1 MIKMTSYSV
10 ALCSY
15 NGEKYIHQ
23 QIDSILNQTHRPS
36 EIVVCD
42 DGSTDRTPEI
52 LAEYQ
57 KQYPEIFRIHFNEIN
72 LRSVKN
78 FEKAISLCSKAI
90 IFLSDQDDIWAE
102 NKAEK
107 IVSFLDNH
115 AEIDVVAT
123 NGFCIDENGV
133 VHEKYSL
140 WDAPVFLK
148 EKGKNID
155 YFEIILLCNIA
166 TGASMAFRAALKPE
180 IMPFPVLK
188 DYHHDEWI
196 ALNTAI
202 KGRFEFLNDKL
213 FYYRTHQEQQ
223 VGGVFFDKTEEG
235 KAKLMRFFDLEPT
248 SFSSYKRLL
257 KRLLRFYEINVIIEN
272 KNQGHTFCNTS
283 QSIKERYDALKKEF
297 KNKFPLKSRILFL
310 VDKIMGKKR

>member
-1 MIKMTSYSV
+1 MTSYSV

-23 QIDSILNQTHRPS
+23 QIDSILSQTHKPS

-78 FEKAISLCSKAI
+78 FEKAISLCSKKI

-115 AEIDVVAT
+115 PEIDVVAT
-123 NGFCIDENGV
+123 NGFCIDENGA

-140 WDAPVFLK
+140 WDAPVFLR

-155 YFEIILLCNIA
+155 YFEIILHCNIA

-196 ALNTAI
+196 AVNIAR
-202 KGRFEFLNDKL
+202 KGRFELLNDKL

-235 KAKLMRFFDLEPT
+235 KIKLMKSFNLEPNN
-248 SFSSYKRLL
+248 FSEYKKLL
-257 KRLLRFYEINVIIEN
+257 KRLLRFYEINVIIED
-272 KNQGHTFCNTS
+272 KNQGHPSSNIS
-283 QSIKERYDALKKEF
+283 QSIKERYDVLKNEF

-310 VDKIMGKKR
+310 SDKIMGKKR

>member
-1 MIKMTSYSV
+1 MTSYSV

-123 NGFCIDENGV
+123 NGFCIDENGA

-155 YFEIILLCNIA
+155 YFEIILHCNIA
-166 TGASMAFRAALKPE
+166 TGASMAFRATLKPE

-196 ALNTAI
+196 ALNTTR

-283 QSIKERYDALKKEF
+283 QSIKERYYALKKEF

>member
-1 MIKMTSYSV
+1 MTSYSV

-23 QIDSILNQTHRPS
+23 QIDSILSQTHRPS

-52 LAEYQ
+52 LVEYQ

-78 FEKAISLCSKAI
+78 FEKAISLCSKEI

-115 AEIDVVAT
+115 SEIDAVAT
-123 NGFCIDENGV
+123 NGFCIDENGA

-140 WDAPVFLK
+140 WDAPVFLR

-155 YFEIILLCNIA
+155 YFEIILHCNIA

-180 IMPFPVLK
+180 IIPFPVLK

-196 ALNTAI
+196 AVNTAR
-202 KGRFEFLNDKL
+202 KGRFELLNDKL

-223 VGGVFFDKTEEG
+223 VGGVLFDKTEEG
-235 KAKLMRFFDLEPT
+235 KAKLMRVFD
-248 SFSSYKRLL
+248 
-257 KRLLRFYEINVIIEN
+257 
-272 KNQGHTFCNTS
+272 
-283 QSIKERYDALKKEF
+283 
-297 KNKFPLKSRILFL
+297 
-310 VDKIMGKKR
+310 

>member
-1 MIKMTSYSV
+1 MTSYSV

-23 QIDSILNQTHRPS
+23 QIDSILSQTHKPS

-52 LAEYQ
+52 LTEYQ

-78 FEKAISLCSKAI
+78 FEKAISLCSKEI

-123 NGFCIDENGV
+123 NGFCIDENGT

-148 EKGKNID
+148 EKEKNID

-196 ALNTAI
+196 ALNTAR

>member
-1 MIKMTSYSV
+1 MTSYSV

-23 QIDSILNQTHRPS
+23 QIDSILSQTHKPS

-78 FEKAISLCSKAI
+78 FEKAISLCSKKI

-115 AEIDVVAT
+115 PEIDVVAT
-123 NGFCIDENGV
+123 NGFCIDENGA

-140 WDAPVFLK
+140 WDAPVFLR

-155 YFEIILLCNIA
+155 YFEIILHCNIA

-196 ALNTAI
+196 AVNTAR
-202 KGRFEFLNDKL
+202 KGRFAFLNDKL

-235 KAKLMRFFDLEPT
+235 KAKLMKSFNLEPNN
-248 SFSSYKRLL
+248 FSEYKKLL
-257 KRLLRFYEINVIIEN
+257 KRLLRFYEINVIIED
-272 KNQGHTFCNTS
+272 KNQGHPSSNIS
-283 QSIKERYDALKKEF
+283 QSIKERYYALKKEF

>member
-1 MIKMTSYSV
+1 MTSYSV

-123 NGFCIDENGV
+123 NGFCIDENGA

-196 ALNTAI
+196 ALNTAR

-235 KAKLMRFFDLEPT
+235 KAKIMRFFDLEPT
-248 SFSSYKRLL
+248 SFSS
-257 KRLLRFYEINVIIEN
+257 
-272 KNQGHTFCNTS
+272 
-283 QSIKERYDALKKEF
+283 
-297 KNKFPLKSRILFL
+297 
-310 VDKIMGKKR
+310 

>member
-1 MIKMTSYSV
+1 MTSYSV

-23 QIDSILNQTHRPS
+23 QIDSILSQTHRPS

-42 DGSTDRTPEI
+42 DGSTDSTPEI

-78 FEKAISLCSKAI
+78 FEKAIFLCSKDI

-107 IVSFLDNH
+107 IVYFLDNH
-115 AEIDVVAT
+115 AEIDAVAT
-123 NGFCIDENGV
+123 NGFCIDENGT

-140 WDAPVFLK
+140 WDAPVFLR

-155 YFEIILLCNIA
+155 YFEIILHCNIA

-196 ALNTAI
+196 AVNTAR
-202 KGRFEFLNDKL
+202 KGRFAFLNDKL

-235 KAKLMRFFDLEPT
+235 KAKLMKSFNLEPNN
-248 SFSSYKRLL
+248 FSEYKKLL
-257 KRLLRFYEINVIIEN
+257 KRLLRFYEINAIIEN
-272 KNQGHTFCNTS
+272 KNQGQTSGNAS
-283 QSIKERYDALKKEF
+283 QSIKETYDALKKEF

-310 VDKIMGKKR
+310 SDKIMGKKR

>member
-1 MIKMTSYSV
+1 MTSYSV

-15 NGEKYIHQ
+15 NGETYIHQ

-123 NGFCIDENGV
+123 NGFCIDENGA

-196 ALNTAI
+196 ALNTTR

-235 KAKLMRFFDLEPT
+235 KTKLMRFFDLEPT

-257 KRLLRFYEINVIIEN
+257 KRLLRFYEINTIIEN

-283 QSIKERYDALKKEF
+283 QSIKERYYALKNEF

-310 VDKIMGKKR
+310 ADKIMGKKR

>member
-1 MIKMTSYSV
+1 MTSYSV

-123 NGFCIDENGV
+123 NGFCIDENGA

-148 EKGKNID
+148 GKGKSID
-155 YFEIILLCNIA
+155 YFEIILHCNIA
-166 TGASMAFRAALKPE
+166 TGASMAFRAAIKPE
-180 IMPFPVLK
+180 IIPFPVLK

-196 ALNTAI
+196 ALNAAR

-235 KAKLMRFFDLEPT
+235 KTKLMRFFDLEPS

-257 KRLLRFYEINVIIEN
+257 KRLLRFYEINTIIEN

-283 QSIKERYDALKKEF
+283 QSIKERYYALKNEF

-310 VDKIMGKKR
+310 ADKIMGKKR

>member
-1 MIKMTSYSV
+1 MTSYSV

-123 NGFCIDENGV
+123 NGFCIDENGA

-196 ALNTAI
+196 ALNTAR

>member
-1 MIKMTSYSV
+1 MTSYSV

-23 QIDSILNQTHRPS
+23 QIDSILSQTHKPS

-42 DGSTDRTPEI
+42 DGSTDKTPEI

-57 KQYPEIFRIHFNEIN
+57 KQYPEIFRIHFNESN

-78 FEKAISLCSKAI
+78 FEKAISLCSKDI

-123 NGFCIDENGV
+123 NGFCIDENGA

-196 ALNTAI
+196 ALNTAR

-310 VDKIMGKKR
+310 ADKIMGKKR

>member
-1 MIKMTSYSV
+1 MTSYSV

-23 QIDSILNQTHRPS
+23 QIDSILSQTHKPS

-52 LAEYQ
+52 LVEYQ

-78 FEKAISLCSKAI
+78 FEKAISLCSKDI

-115 AEIDVVAT
+115 AEIDAVAT
-123 NGFCIDENGV
+123 NGFCIDENGA

-140 WDAPVFLK
+140 WDAPVFLR

-155 YFEIILLCNIA
+155 YFEIILHCNIA

-180 IMPFPVLK
+180 IIPFPVLK

-196 ALNTAI
+196 AVNTAR
-202 KGRFEFLNDKL
+202 KGRFELLNDKL

-223 VGGVFFDKTEEG
+223 VGGVFFDKTKKG
-235 KAKLMRFFDLEPT
+235 KTRLMRIFDTEPIH
-248 SFSSYKRLL
+248 FSGYKKLL
-257 KRLLRFYEINVIIEN
+257 KRLLRFYKINVIIEGEHEKYASYN
-272 KNQGHTFCNTS
+272 ISK
-283 QSIKERYDALKKEF
+283 SIKKRYDSLKNEF
-297 KNKFPLKSRILFL
+297 INKYPIRSRILFL
-310 VDKIMGKKR
+310 TDKIMDKKR

>member
-1 MIKMTSYSV
+1 MTSYSV

-78 FEKAISLCSKAI
+78 FEKAIFLCSKDI

-107 IVSFLDNH
+107 IVYFLDNH
-115 AEIDVVAT
+115 AEIDAVAT
-123 NGFCIDENGV
+123 NGFCIDENGT

-140 WDAPVFLK
+140 WDAPVFLR

-155 YFEIILLCNIA
+155 YFEIILHCNIA

-196 ALNTAI
+196 AVNTAR
-202 KGRFEFLNDKL
+202 KGRFAFLNDKL

-235 KAKLMRFFDLEPT
+235 KAKLMKSFNLEPNN
-248 SFSSYKRLL
+248 FSEYKKLL

-310 VDKIMGKKR
+310 SDKIMGKKR

>member
-1 MIKMTSYSV
+1 MTSYSV

-23 QIDSILNQTHRPS
+23 QIDSILSQTHRPS

-78 FEKAISLCSKAI
+78 FEKAIFLCSKDI

-107 IVSFLDNH
+107 IVYFLDNH
-115 AEIDVVAT
+115 AEIDAVAT
-123 NGFCIDENGV
+123 NGFCIDENGT

-140 WDAPVFLK
+140 WDAPVFLR

-155 YFEIILLCNIA
+155 YFEIILHCNIA

-196 ALNTAI
+196 AVNTAR
-202 KGRFEFLNDKL
+202 KGRFELLNDKL

-235 KAKLMRFFDLEPT
+235 KAKLMKSFNLEPNN
-248 SFSSYKRLL
+248 FSEYKKLL
-257 KRLLRFYEINVIIEN
+257 KRLLRFYEINAIIEN
-272 KNQGHTFCNTS
+272 KNQRQTSGNTS
-283 QSIKERYDALKKEF
+283 QFIKERYDALKNEF

-310 VDKIMGKKR
+310 SDKIMGKKR

>member
-1 MIKMTSYSV
+1 MTSYSV

-123 NGFCIDENGV
+123 NGFCIDENGA

-196 ALNTAI
+196 ALNTTR

-283 QSIKERYDALKKEF
+283 QSIKERYYALKKEF

>member
-1 MIKMTSYSV
+1 MTSYSV

-23 QIDSILNQTHRPS
+23 QIDSILSQTHRPS

-78 FEKAISLCSKAI
+78 FEKAIFLCSKDI

-107 IVSFLDNH
+107 IVYFLDNH
-115 AEIDVVAT
+115 AEIDAVAT
-123 NGFCIDENGV
+123 NGFCIDENGT

-148 EKGKNID
+148 EKNID
-155 YFEIILLCNIA
+155 YFEIILHCNIA
-166 TGASMAFRAALKPE
+166 TGASMAFRATIKPE
-180 IMPFPVLK
+180 IIPFPVLK

-196 ALNTAI
+196 AVNTAR
-202 KGRFEFLNDKL
+202 KGRFGFLNDKL

-235 KAKLMRFFDLEPT
+235 KAKLMKSFNLEPNN
-248 SFSSYKRLL
+248 FSEYKKLL
-257 KRLLRFYEINVIIEN
+257 KRLLRFYEINVIIEDR
-272 KNQGHTFCNTS
+272 NQGHPSSNIS
-283 QSIKERYDALKKEF
+283 QSIKERYDSLKNEF

-310 VDKIMGKKR
+310 SDKIMGKKR

>member
-1 MIKMTSYSV
+1 MTSYSV

-23 QIDSILNQTHRPS
+23 QIDSILSQTHRPS

-78 FEKAISLCSKAI
+78 FEKAIFLCSKDI

-107 IVSFLDNH
+107 IVYFLDNH
-115 AEIDVVAT
+115 AEIDAVAT
-123 NGFCIDENGV
+123 NGFCIDENGT

-140 WDAPVFLK
+140 WDAPVFLR

-155 YFEIILLCNIA
+155 YFEIILHCNIA

-196 ALNTAI
+196 AVNTAR
-202 KGRFEFLNDKL
+202 KGRFAFLNDKL

-235 KAKLMRFFDLEPT
+235 KAKLMKSFNLEPNN
-248 SFSSYKRLL
+248 FSEYKKLL

-272 KNQGHTFCNTS
+272 KNQGHPSSNIS
-283 QSIKERYDALKKEF
+283 QSIKERYDALKNEF

-310 VDKIMGKKR
+310 SDKIMGKKR

>member
-1 MIKMTSYSV
+1 MTSYSV

-57 KQYPEIFRIHFNEIN
+57 EQYSEIFKIHFNEIN

-123 NGFCIDENGV
+123 NGFCIDENGA

-166 TGASMAFRAALKPE
+166 TGASMAFRAAIKPE
-180 IMPFPVLK
+180 IIPFPVLK

-196 ALNTAI
+196 ALNAAR

-223 VGGVFFDKTEEG
+223 VGSVFFDKTEEG

-272 KNQGHTFCNTS
+272 RSQGHPSSNTS

-310 VDKIMGKKR
+310 ADKIMGKKR

>member
-1 MIKMTSYSV
+1 MTSYSV

-23 QIDSILNQTHRPS
+23 QIDSILNQTHKPS

-42 DGSTDRTPEI
+42 DGTTDRTPEI

-78 FEKAISLCSKAI
+78 FEKAISLCSKEI

-115 AEIDVVAT
+115 SEIDAVAT
-123 NGFCIDENGV
+123 NGFCIDENGA
-133 VHEKYSL
+133 VHDTYSL
-140 WDAPVFLK
+140 CDAPVFLK

-166 TGASMAFRAALKPE
+166 TGASMAFRADLKAE
-180 IMPFPVLK
+180 IIPFPVLK

-196 ALNTAI
+196 ALNTTR

-283 QSIKERYDALKKEF
+283 QSIKERYYALKKEF

>member
-1 MIKMTSYSV
+1 MTSYSV

-23 QIDSILNQTHRPS
+23 QIDSILSQTHRPS

-115 AEIDVVAT
+115 AEIDAVAT
-123 NGFCIDENGV
+123 NGFCIDENGA

-148 EKGKNID
+148 GKGKSID
-155 YFEIILLCNIA
+155 YFEIILHCNIA
-166 TGASMAFRAALKPE
+166 TGASMAFRAAIKPE
-180 IMPFPVLK
+180 IIPFPVLK

-196 ALNTAI
+196 ALNAAR

-235 KAKLMRFFDLEPT
+235 KTKLMRFFDLEPS

-257 KRLLRFYEINVIIEN
+257 KRLLRFYEINTIIEN

-283 QSIKERYDALKKEF
+283 QSIKERYYALKNEF

-310 VDKIMGKKR
+310 ADKIMGKKR

>member
-1 MIKMTSYSV
+1 MTSYSV

-23 QIDSILNQTHRPS
+23 QIDSILSQTHKPS

-52 LAEYQ
+52 LTEYQ

-78 FEKAISLCSKAI
+78 FEKAISLCSKEI

-115 AEIDVVAT
+115 PEIDVVAT
-123 NGFCIDENGV
+123 NGFCIDENGA

-140 WDAPVFLK
+140 WDAPVFLR

-155 YFEIILLCNIA
+155 YFEIILHCNIA

-196 ALNTAI
+196 ALNTAR

-235 KAKLMRFFDLEPT
+235 KAKLMSFFDLEPT

>member
-1 MIKMTSYSV
+1 MTSYSV

-15 NGEKYIHQ
+15 NGEKYINQ
-23 QIDSILNQTHRPS
+23 QIDSILSQTHKPS

-52 LAEYQ
+52 LTEYQ

-78 FEKAISLCSKAI
+78 FEKAISLCSKEI

-123 NGFCIDENGV
+123 NGFCIDENGT

-148 EKGKNID
+148 EKEKNID

-166 TGASMAFRAALKPE
+166 TGASMAFRAALKAE

-196 ALNTAI
+196 AVNTAR
-202 KGRFEFLNDKL
+202 KGRFAFLNDKL

>member
-1 MIKMTSYSV
+1 MTSYSV

-23 QIDSILNQTHRPS
+23 QIDSILSQTHKPS

-57 KQYPEIFRIHFNEIN
+57 KQYPEIFRTHFNESN

-115 AEIDVVAT
+115 AEIDAVAT
-123 NGFCIDENGV
+123 NGFCIDENGA

-148 EKGKNID
+148 EKNID

-166 TGASMAFRAALKPE
+166 TGASMAFRAAIKHE
-180 IMPFPVLK
+180 IIPFPVLK

-196 ALNTAI
+196 ALNAAI

-310 VDKIMGKKR
+310 ADKIMGKKR

>member
-1 MIKMTSYSV
+1 MTSYSV

-23 QIDSILNQTHRPS
+23 QIDSILSQTHRPS

-78 FEKAISLCSKAI
+78 FEKAISLCSKEI

-107 IVSFLDNH
+107 IVSFLDNY
-115 AEIDVVAT
+115 AEIDAVAT
-123 NGFCIDENGV
+123 NGFCIDENGT

-140 WDAPVFLK
+140 WDAPVFLR

-155 YFEIILLCNIA
+155 YFEIILHCNIA
-166 TGASMAFRAALKPE
+166 TGASMAFRVALKPE
-180 IMPFPVLK
+180 IIPFPVLK

-196 ALNTAI
+196 AVNTAR
-202 KGRFEFLNDKL
+202 KGRFAFLNDKL

-235 KAKLMRFFDLEPT
+235 KAKLMKSFNLEPNN
-248 SFSSYKRLL
+248 FSEYKKLL
-257 KRLLRFYEINVIIEN
+257 KRLLRFYEINVIIED
-272 KNQGHTFCNTS
+272 KNQGHPFCNTS
-283 QSIKERYDALKKEF
+283 QSIKERYDALKNEF

-310 VDKIMGKKR
+310 SDKIMGKKR

>member
-1 MIKMTSYSV
+1 MTSYSV
-10 ALCSY
+10 ALCSC

-123 NGFCIDENGV
+123 NGFCIDENGA

-148 EKGKNID
+148 EKEKNID

-166 TGASMAFRAALKPE
+166 TGASMAFRAAIKHE
-180 IMPFPVLK
+180 IIPFPVLK

-196 ALNTAI
+196 ALNAAR

>member
-1 MIKMTSYSV
+1 MTSYSV

-23 QIDSILNQTHRPS
+23 QIDSILNQTHKPS

-78 FEKAISLCSKAI
+78 FEKAISLCSKKI

-115 AEIDVVAT
+115 PEIDVVAT
-123 NGFCIDENGV
+123 NGFCIDENGA

-140 WDAPVFLK
+140 WDAPVFLR

-155 YFEIILLCNIA
+155 YFEIILHCNIA

-196 ALNTAI
+196 AVNTAR
-202 KGRFEFLNDKL
+202 KGRFAFLNDKL

-235 KAKLMRFFDLEPT
+235 KAKLMKSFNLEPNN
-248 SFSSYKRLL
+248 FSEYKKLL
-257 KRLLRFYEINVIIEN
+257 KRLLRFYEINVIIED
-272 KNQGHTFCNTS
+272 KNQGHPSSNIS
-283 QSIKERYDALKKEF
+283 QSIKERYDVLKNEF

-310 VDKIMGKKR
+310 SDKIMGKKR

>member
-1 MIKMTSYSV
+1 MTSYSV

-23 QIDSILNQTHRPS
+23 QIDSILSQTHRPS

-57 KQYPEIFRIHFNEIN
+57 KQYPEIFRIYFNEIN

-78 FEKAISLCSKAI
+78 FEKAISLCSKEI

-115 AEIDVVAT
+115 SEIDAVAT
-123 NGFCIDENGV
+123 NGFCIDENGD

-140 WDAPVFLK
+140 WDAPVFLR

-155 YFEIILLCNIA
+155 YFEIILHCNIA

-180 IMPFPVLK
+180 IIPFPVLK

-196 ALNTAI
+196 AVNTAK
-202 KGRFEFLNDKL
+202 KGRFAFLNDKL

-235 KAKLMRFFDLEPT
+235 KIKLMKSFNLEPNN
-248 SFSSYKRLL
+248 FSEYKKLL
-257 KRLLRFYEINVIIEN
+257 KRLLRFYEINVIIED
-272 KNQGHTFCNTS
+272 KNQGHPSSNIS
-283 QSIKERYDALKKEF
+283 QSIKERYDVLKNEF

-310 VDKIMGKKR
+310 SDKIMGKKR

>member
-1 MIKMTSYSV
+1 MTSYSV

-23 QIDSILNQTHRPS
+23 QIDSILSQTHRPS

-78 FEKAISLCSKAI
+78 FEKAIFLCSKDI

-107 IVSFLDNH
+107 IVYFLDNH
-115 AEIDVVAT
+115 AEIDAVAT
-123 NGFCIDENGV
+123 NGFCIDENGT

-140 WDAPVFLK
+140 WDAPVFLR

-155 YFEIILLCNIA
+155 YFEIILHCNIA

-196 ALNTAI
+196 AVNTAR
-202 KGRFEFLNDKL
+202 KGRFAFLNDKL

-235 KAKLMRFFDLEPT
+235 KAKLMKSFNLEPNN
-248 SFSSYKRLL
+248 FSEYKKLL
-257 KRLLRFYEINVIIEN
+257 KRLLRFYEINVIIEDR
-272 KNQGHTFCNTS
+272 NQGHPSSNIS
-283 QSIKERYDALKKEF
+283 QSIKERYDSLKNEF

-310 VDKIMGKKR
+310 SDKIMGKKR

>member
-1 MIKMTSYSV
+1 MTSYSV

-23 QIDSILNQTHRPS
+23 QIDSILSQTHRPS

-78 FEKAISLCSKAI
+78 FEKAISLCSKEI

-123 NGFCIDENGV
+123 NGFCIDENGA

-166 TGASMAFRAALKPE
+166 TGASMAFRAAIKSE
-180 IMPFPVLK
+180 IIPFPVLK

-196 ALNTAI
+196 AVNAAR

-235 KAKLMRFFDLEPT
+235 KTKLMKSFNLEPNN
-248 SFSSYKRLL
+248 FSEYKKLL
-257 KRLLRFYEINVIIEN
+257 KRLLRFYEINAIIEN
-272 KNQGHTFCNTS
+272 KNQGQTSGNTS
-283 QSIKERYDALKKEF
+283 LSIKERYDALKNEF

-310 VDKIMGKKR
+310 SDKIMSKKR

>member
-1 MIKMTSYSV
+1 MTSYSV

-15 NGEKYIHQ
+15 NGEKYINQ
-23 QIDSILNQTHRPS
+23 QIDSILSQTHKPS

-57 KQYPEIFRIHFNEIN
+57 KQYPEIFRIYFNEIN

-78 FEKAISLCSKAI
+78 FEKAISLCSKDI

-115 AEIDVVAT
+115 PEIDAVAT
-123 NGFCIDENGV
+123 NGFCIDENGTI
-133 VHEKYSL
+133 HEKYSL

-148 EKGKNID
+148 EKGKSID
-155 YFEIILLCNIA
+155 YFEIILHCNIA

-196 ALNTAI
+196 AVNTAR

-235 KAKLMRFFDLEPT
+235 KTKLMRFFDLEPT

-272 KNQGHTFCNTS
+272 RSQGHPSTNTS
-283 QSIKERYDALKKEF
+283 QSIKERYDTLKKEF

-310 VDKIMGKKR
+310 ADKIMGKKR

>member
-1 MIKMTSYSV
+1 MTSYSV

-15 NGEKYIHQ
+15 NGEKYINQ
-23 QIDSILNQTHRPS
+23 QIDSILSQTHKPS

-78 FEKAISLCSKAI
+78 FEKAISLCSKDI

-107 IVSFLDNH
+107 IVYFLDNH
-115 AEIDVVAT
+115 AEIDAVAT
-123 NGFCIDENGV
+123 NGFCIDENGA

-155 YFEIILLCNIA
+155 YFEIILHCNIA
-166 TGASMAFRAALKPE
+166 TGASMAFIAALKPK

-196 ALNTAI
+196 AVNTAR
-202 KGRFEFLNDKL
+202 KGRFAFLNDKL

-235 KAKLMRFFDLEPT
+235 KAKLMKSFNLEPNN
-248 SFSSYKRLL
+248 FSEYKKLL
-257 KRLLRFYEINVIIEN
+257 KRLLRFYEINAIIEN
-272 KNQGHTFCNTS
+272 KNQGQTSGNAS
-283 QSIKERYDALKKEF
+283 QSIKETYDALKKEF

-310 VDKIMGKKR
+310 SDKIMGKKR

>member
-1 MIKMTSYSV
+1 MTSYSV

-23 QIDSILNQTHRPS
+23 QIDSILSQTHRPS

-78 FEKAISLCSKAI
+78 FEKAISLCSKKI

-107 IVSFLDNH
+107 IVSFLDNLP
-115 AEIDVVAT
+115 EIDVVAT
-123 NGFCIDENGV
+123 NGFCIDENGA

-140 WDAPVFLK
+140 WDAPVFLR

-155 YFEIILLCNIA
+155 YFEIILHCNIA

-196 ALNTAI
+196 AVNTAR
-202 KGRFEFLNDKL
+202 KGRFAFLNDKL

-235 KAKLMRFFDLEPT
+235 KAKLMKSFNLEPNN
-248 SFSSYKRLL
+248 FSEYKKLL
-257 KRLLRFYEINVIIEN
+257 KRLLRFYEINVIIED
-272 KNQGHTFCNTS
+272 KNQGHPSSNIS
-283 QSIKERYDALKKEF
+283 QSIKERYDSLKNEF

-310 VDKIMGKKR
+310 SDKIMGKKR

>member
-1 MIKMTSYSV
+1 MTSYSV

-23 QIDSILNQTHRPS
+23 QIDSILSQTHKPS

-78 FEKAISLCSKAI
+78 FEKAISLCSKKI

-115 AEIDVVAT
+115 PEIDVVAT
-123 NGFCIDENGV
+123 NGFCIDENGA

-140 WDAPVFLK
+140 WDAPVFLR

-155 YFEIILLCNIA
+155 YFEIILHCNIA

-196 ALNTAI
+196 AVNTAR
-202 KGRFEFLNDKL
+202 KGRFAFLNDKL

-235 KAKLMRFFDLEPT
+235 KAKLMKSFNLEPNN
-248 SFSSYKRLL
+248 FSEYKKLL
-257 KRLLRFYEINVIIEN
+257 KRLLRFYEINVIIED
-272 KNQGHTFCNTS
+272 KNQGHPSSNIS
-283 QSIKERYDALKKEF
+283 QSIKERYDVLKNEF

-310 VDKIMGKKR
+310 SDKIMGKKR

>member
-1 MIKMTSYSV
+1 MTSYSV

>member
-1 MIKMTSYSV
+1 MTSYSV

-23 QIDSILNQTHRPS
+23 QIDSILSQTHKPS

-123 NGFCIDENGV
+123 NGFCIDENGA

-148 EKGKNID
+148 EKEKNID

-166 TGASMAFRAALKPE
+166 TGASMAFRAAIKHE
-180 IMPFPVLK
+180 IIPFPVLK

-196 ALNTAI
+196 ALNAAI

-310 VDKIMGKKR
+310 ADKIMGKKR

>member
-10 ALCSY
+10 ALCSC

-123 NGFCIDENGV
+123 NGFCIDENGA

-148 EKGKNID
+148 EKEKNID

-166 TGASMAFRAALKPE
+166 TGASMAFRAAIKHE
-180 IMPFPVLK
+180 IIPFPVLK

-196 ALNTAI
+196 ALNAAR

-257 KRLLRFYEINVIIEN
+257 KRLLRFYEINVIVEN

>member
-1 MIKMTSYSV
+1 MTSYSV

-23 QIDSILNQTHRPS
+23 QIDSILSQTHRPS

-57 KQYPEIFRIHFNEIN
+57 KQYPEIFRVHFNEIN

-78 FEKAISLCSKAI
+78 FEKAISLCSKDI

-115 AEIDVVAT
+115 PEIDVVAT
-123 NGFCIDENGV
+123 NGFCIDENGI

-166 TGASMAFRAALKPE
+166 TGASMAFRAAIKPE
-180 IMPFPVLK
+180 IIPFPVLK

-196 ALNTAI
+196 AVNTVR
-202 KGRFEFLNDKL
+202 KGRFAFLNDKL

-257 KRLLRFYEINVIIEN
+257 KRLLRFYEINTIIEN
-272 KNQGHTFCNTS
+272 KNQEHTFCNTS
-283 QSIKERYDALKKEF
+283 QSIKERYDALKNEF

-310 VDKIMGKKR
+310 ADKIMGKKR